1 MVNLLPAVLVGGPP
15 HAGKSV
21 LLYQLRRALRERQ
34 VEHYLLRACP
44 DGEGNWFHEGEPDMV
59 GTIRVKLDGPW
70 PSTFVERICQDLEHR
85 CLPFL
90 VDMGGNP
97 QPSQECLLRFCTH
110 SILLLRE
117 ERADATNRWQHLV
130 EENNLLPVAR
140 LSSQRVG
147 DSIITARSPLL
158 QGTLTG
164 LERHALY
171 ANLGPVFE
179 ELVQRIADLFISYN
193 LLDRKQ
199 TFLENAPTELVLDLD
214 TELRAFTTTS
224 RDWKP
229 AMLPQLLER
238 IPAHVPLAVY
248 GVGPNWLYAALAAH
262 TSQYPFYL
270 FDPKLPFGWIQPAQV
285 YLGTKAHPEVQIIPL
300 SYPEMTV
307 LKISFPNDHLG
318 YFQLD
323 PLALPNVS
331 KEKGLLID
339 GRTPYWL
346 LTALV
351 RFYKAA
357 GVPWIAPF
365 YVPANAAIVAYTHGE
380 TYRPGDLVLKPP
392 S

>member
-1 MVNLLPAVLVGGPP
+1 
-15 HAGKSV
+15 
-21 LLYQLRRALRERQ
+21 
-34 VEHYLLRACP
+34 
-44 DGEGNWFHEGEPDMV
+44 
-59 GTIRVKLDGPW
+59 
-70 PSTFVERICQDLEHR
+70 
-85 CLPFL
+85 
-90 VDMGGNP
+90 
-97 QPSQECLLRFCTH
+97 
-110 SILLLRE
+110 
-117 ERADATNRWQHLV
+117 
-130 EENNLLPVAR
+130 
-140 LSSQRVG
+140 
-147 DSIITARSPLL
+147 
-158 QGTLTG
+158 

-179 ELVQRIADLFISYN
+179 ELVQRIADLFISYH
-193 LLDRKQ
+193 LHDRKH

-214 TELRAFTTTS
+214 TELSAFTTTS